1 MKPRRQ
7 IPEPRQKMRLVSRA
21 WRAPGTL
28 MQRKCACGG
37 TPGPTGE
44 CAECHKQRLS
54 RMRETRNSPLE
65 ARANSLLPP
74 IVNNVLG
81 SSGQPLDR
89 STRAFMEPRFGHDF
103 SRVRVHTN
111 SSASESARA
120 VNALAYTVGQD
131 VVFAA
136 GLYAPETSAGRTLLA
151 HELAHVVQQQNLGN
165 VAQQKL
171 RIGSTDDF
179 CEQEADRIAHGVTK
193 MSGTGPAP
201 GCESSLSP
209 VNKTATKIQQHP
221 SSMLLQRQVP
231 TGIAIKE
238 IKSFGHSNLVHEGD
252 KKKFLTNI
260 GAVTLMQLTPAGDY
274 SAGQKKG
281 ECTKEFLTEV
291 SNTCPAHDFCTGDKC
306 LEVGRYGSSGDPFTG
321 ASVTDGPD
329 TFIDR
334 HVTRMTTSFLE
345 GSGKD
350 NCSVVCHQRYKYRTE
365 PDRQYHDL
373 GSFYIIRNF
382 RAGKYTEPGST
393 SPINVTTGEIKK
405 IPASLE
411 APSKEKFAKDIAPGL
426 VSRGAL
432 LEAPPVP
439 RP

>member
-1 MKPRRQ
+1 MKSPRQ
-7 IPEPRQKMRLVSRA
+7 ISEPRQKMSVMSRA
-21 WRAPGTL
+21 WRAQYTR

-54 RMRETRNSPLE
+54 RMRQTRNSLLE
-65 ARANSLLPP
+65 ARTNSLVPP
-74 IVNNVLG
+74 IVNRVLG

-89 STRAFMEPRFGHDF
+89 STRSFMEPRFGHDF

-111 SSASESARA
+111 TSASESASA
-120 VNALAYTVGQD
+120 VDALAYTVGQD

-136 GLYAPETSAGRTLLA
+136 GQYAPETSAGRTLLA
-151 HELAHVVQQQNLGN
+151 HELAHVVQQQNLGYI
-165 VAQQKL
+165 AQQSL
-171 RIGSTDDF
+171 RIGSTDD
-179 CEQEADRIAHGVTK
+179 CYEQEADRIAHSVTK
-193 MSGTGPAP
+193 VSAGPVP
-201 GCESSLSP
+201 RCEPSLSP
-209 VNKTATKIQQHP
+209 VNQGATKIQQRP

-238 IKSFGHSNLVHEGD
+238 IKSFGHSDLVQEGD

-260 GAVTLMQLTPAGDY
+260 GAVTLMQLTPSGDY
-274 SAGQKKG
+274 TAGQKKG

-306 LEVGRYGSSGDPFTG
+306 LEVGRYGSSGDPPTRT
-321 ASVTDGPD
+321 SVTDGPD

-334 HVTRMTTSFLE
+334 HVTRMPTSFLE

-350 NCSVVCHQRYKYRTE
+350 KCSVVCHQRYKYRTE

-382 RAGKYTEPGST
+382 RAGKYTEAGGT
-393 SPINVTTGEIKK
+393 SPFNVTTGEIKK
-405 IPASLE
+405 VPAGLE
-411 APSKEKFAKDIAPGL
+411 APSKQKFAKDIAPGL
-426 VSRGAL
+426 ASRGAL
-432 LEAPPVP
+432 LEPPPVP
-439 RP
+439 GP